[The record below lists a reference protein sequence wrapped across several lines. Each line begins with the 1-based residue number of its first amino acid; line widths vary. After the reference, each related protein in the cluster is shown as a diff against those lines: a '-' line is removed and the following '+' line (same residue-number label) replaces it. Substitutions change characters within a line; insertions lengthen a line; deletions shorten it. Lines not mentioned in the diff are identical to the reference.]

1 MFALMTVQQASRF
14 IYQQLKKIYEE
25 RESSA
30 MAEMIIEKLTG
41 TKKTERII
49 HKEKE
54 LNKEQEEQ
62 LYQWL
67 QRLIKHEPVQYVLN
81 EAWFGGLKFYVDK
94 NVLIPRPETEE
105 LVDWIISDCKFPIR
119 ELTLLDMGCGS
130 GCISVFLKKELRKAE
145 VWACDVREDILHIAQ
160 HNAETSGA
168 EIIFRQL
175 NFLNEEERSKLPSFD
190 IIVSNPPYVPEK
202 DKAQMQPNVL
212 NYEPSSALFVPDNDS
227 LVFYN
232 AIAGFGKKNLNAH
245 GAVYVEIHEDL
256 GEKVLNLFRSN
267 NYRAVLKKDMQGK
280 DRMIK
285 AIYGA

>member
-130 GCISVFLKKELRKAE
+130 GCISVFLKKKLRKAE
-145 VWACDVREDILHIAQ
+145 VWACDVREDALHVAQ

>member
-105 LVDWIISDCKFPIR
+105 LVDWIISDCKFPIH
-119 ELTLLDMGCGS
+119 ELTLLDIGCGS
-130 GCISVFLKKELRKAE
+130 GCISVFIKRKLRKAE
-145 VWACDVREDILHIAQ
+145 VWACDVSEAALKVAKK
-160 HNAETSGA
+160 NAEALGA
-168 EIIFRQL
+168 EI
-175 NFLNEEERSKLPSFD
+175 NFQQIDFLSEEERNKLPSFY
-190 IIVSNPPYVPEK
+190 IIVSNPPYVPGK
-202 DKAQMQPNVL
+202 DKSHMQPNVL
-212 NYEPSSALFVPDNDS
+212 NYEPSTALFVPDDNA
-227 LVFYN
+227 LVFYE
-232 AIAGFGKKNLNAH
+232 AIAGFGKKKLNPG
-245 GAVYVEIHEDL
+245 GAIYVEIHEDL
-256 GEKVLNLFRSN
+256 GEKVLELFRSKG
-267 NYRAVLKKDMQGK
+267 YEAFLRKDMQGK
-280 DRMIK
+280 DRMVK
-285 AIYGA
+285 AIPAI

>member
-1 MFALMTVQQASRF
+1 MFAPMTIQQAAIQIKQKLKE
-14 IYQQLKKIYEE
+14 IYTE
-25 RESSA
+25 RESA
-30 MAEMIIEKLTG
+30 AITDRVLEKLTG
-41 TKKTERII
+41 VKKTDRIVNRD
-49 HKEKE
+49 KM
-54 LNKEQEEQ
+54 LSPEQTG
-62 LYQWL
+62 LLGNWL
-67 QRLIKHEPVQYVLN
+67 HRLMNHEPLQYILQ

-130 GCISVFLKKELRKAE
+130 GCISVFLKKKLRKAE
-145 VWACDVREDILHIAQ
+145 VWACDVREDALHVAQ